1 MKNFTFADF
10 PNTRLPI
17 VSIERIPNG
26 CWVRVVGTFRYVDMT
41 MQTRPDG
48 VRVMGMGFGWMN
60 SYDRAIT
67 RITDFVVLI
76 ALHPTNR

>member
-1 MKNFTFADF
+1 
-10 PNTRLPI
+10 
-17 VSIERIPNG
+17 VSIERIPHG
-26 CWVRVVGTFRYVDMT
+26 SWVRVVGTFRYVDMT

-76 ALHPTNR
+76 ARASNQSIS